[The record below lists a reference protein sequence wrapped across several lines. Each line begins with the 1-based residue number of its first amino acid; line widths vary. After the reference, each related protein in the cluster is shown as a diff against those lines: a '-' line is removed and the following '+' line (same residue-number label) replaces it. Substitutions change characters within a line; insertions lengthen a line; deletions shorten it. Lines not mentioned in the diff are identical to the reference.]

1 MGGFARFVKFLTKY
15 VTVWVIL
22 CAIFAYFYPT
32 PFKPFGSSIS
42 YALGVI
48 MLSMGLSMTP
58 NDFKLIFSRPK
69 DVIIGVVTLY
79 IFMPLVGLG
88 IGTVLGLSP
97 MLIVGFVLLGCCP
110 TGTSSNIMTFL
121 AKGDKALSVTISSI
135 STIIAPIIM
144 PAILMFYVGQY
155 LSIDTIGLFLSIVK
169 IVIIPI
175 VLGLLIHKLFERQL
189 PVIQQVIPLFTVLAV
204 LVIILVVVALNV
216 ERLQTVAG
224 MAALAM
230 VIYTLIGLAIGFG
243 VSKLLR
249 MPQAKG
255 KAMTFVVGV
264 QNTALA
270 VTLAVTYFD
279 PLAAIPGA
287 IGVVWTTVFCSFVAS
302 LWGNRTPDAPVP
314 TPVQSTASATQQH

>member
-1 MGGFARFVKFLTKY
+1 MTSFAKFVKFLTKY

-22 CAIFAYFYPT
+22 CAILAYFFPA
-32 PFKPFGSSIS
+32 PFKPYGGSIS
-42 YALGVI
+42 YCLGII
-48 MLSMGLSMTP
+48 MLGMGLSMTP

-69 DVIIGVVTLY
+69 DVIIGVATLY

-110 TGTSSNIMTFL
+110 TGTTSNVMTLL

-135 STIIAPIIM
+135 STIIAPILM
-144 PAILMFYVGQY
+144 PAMLLFYVNQY
-155 LSIDTIGLFLSIVK
+155 VSIDTIGLFLSIVK

-175 VLGLLIHKLFERQL
+175 VLGLLIHKIFKKQL
-189 PVIQQVIPLFTVLAV
+189 PVILQVMPLCTVLAI
-204 LVIILVVVALNV
+204 LGIILVVVALNV

-224 MAALAM
+224 MAALALAL
-230 VIYTLIGLAIGFG
+230 YTLIGLIIGYG

-249 MPQAKG
+249 MPPAKG

-270 VTLAVTYFD
+270 VTLGVTYFD
-279 PLAAIPGA
+279 PLAAIPAA

-302 LWGNRTPDAPVP
+302 VWGNRTPDPQP
-314 TPVQSTASATQQH
+314 ENINS